1 MRMRQPISAGKDD
14 ERMIEES
21 LAWYEAMILRR
32 ERYGSDAQYKKQVGM
47 WLSLTRKSCDKLRR
61 LLHNPDYADQ
71 YEEIRDLLAI
81 RMARIQS
88 LERIVCENG
97 E

>member
-1 MRMRQPISAGKDD
+1 MKQPINAEKAD
-14 ERMIEES
+14 ECMIEES

-32 ERYGSDAQYKKQVGM
+32 ERYGSDAEYKQQVGM
-47 WLSLTRKSCDKLRR
+47 WLSLTRNSCDRLRR
-61 LLHNPDYADQ
+61 LLHNPAYADQ
-71 YEEIRDLLAI
+71 YEEIRDLLEI

-88 LERIVCENG
+88 LECIVCEDG

>member
-1 MRMRQPISAGKDD
+1 MKQLMSADKDD

-32 ERYGSDAQYKKQVGM
+32 DRYGSDAEYRKQVGM
-47 WLSLTRKSCDKLRR
+47 WLSLTRRSCDKLRR
-61 LLHNPDYADQ
+61 LLCNPTYADQ
-71 YEEIRDLLAI
+71 YEEIRDVLAI
-81 RMARIQS
+81 RRARIQS
-88 LERIVCENG
+88 LERIVCEDG